1 MDLPYKADVKKTVA
15 LVFLVMFVIASCG
28 GRTPSPQSA
37 HGKVQ
42 KHFQKYGKKYKE
54 SDFGRS
60 RLERVEIGSVRE
72 IQKRLAEVEAY
83 AYLADGTVYRVR
95 VTLRKKT
102 FGWRVISWETLGKA

>member
-1 MDLPYKADVKKTVA
+1 MCAFMKRLIA
-15 LVFLVMFVIASCG
+15 LVLMLSLVMVSCG
-28 GRTPSPQSA
+28 GRVPTPQTA

-60 RLERVEIGSVRE
+60 KVERVEIGSIKE

-83 AYLADGTVYRVR
+83 VYLADGSVYRVR

-102 FGWRVISWETLGKA
+102 FGWRVVSWETLGKA